1 MNIEQIHTLINNG
14 GLPGASRNPSLK
26 ETHISWIILT
36 GEFAYK
42 IKRPVKYSFLDFSS
56 LEKRKYYCHE
66 ELRLNKRLAPEMYLK
81 VVPVKA
87 GMLVNSNAVNNDE
100 IIDFAV
106 QMKRMDNTLEMDR
119 LLKENK
125 VKNDQID
132 ILAEKLAGFH
142 KSTDKINEYFDTENL
157 QKMYGDIQ
165 SLVPFLNEKVSGDW
179 SRKIAGCIDIS
190 ERFLKSNREFINKRV
205 REGFRRD
212 CHGDLNS
219 SNIFLYENNPII
231 FDCIEFNEE
240 FRQIDILNEIAFLC
254 VDIEF
259 FGKKKI
265 SERLWKEYKGYYGLQ
280 DTPQSRKLFMYYKSY
295 RANVR
300 AKVTL
305 ISAKKMKTGN
315 SSEKINDALKY
326 LSLMEGYAGYVSHQA
341 IK

>member
-1 MNIEQIHTLINNG
+1 MNPEQIYTLINNG
-14 GLPGASRNPSLK
+14 SLPGSSRNPSLK

-42 IKRPVKYSFLDFSS
+42 IKRPVKYSFLDFST
-56 LEKRKYYCHE
+56 LEKRKYYCYE

-81 VVPVKA
+81 VLPVKA
-87 GMLVNSNAVNNDE
+87 GMLGIRGTVNNDE
-100 IIDFAV
+100 TMDFAV
-106 QMKRMDNTLEMDR
+106 QMKRMDNRLEMDR
-119 LLKENK
+119 LLKEDK
-125 VKNDQID
+125 VKSDQI
-132 ILAEKLAGFH
+132 INLAEKLADFH
-142 KSTDKINEYFDTENL
+142 KSTDIIYEYFDTENL

-165 SLVPFLNEKVSGDW
+165 SLIPFLKEKASGHWDM
-179 SRKIAGCIDIS
+179 KIAKCVDIS
-190 ERFLKSNREFINKRV
+190 ERFLKSNREFIDERIRK
-205 REGFRRD
+205 GFRRD

-219 SNIFLYENNPII
+219 SNIFLYENHPVI

-259 FGKKKI
+259 FGKKEI
-265 SERLWKEYKGYYGLQ
+265 SERLWKEYKGYYGLK

-326 LSLMEGYAGYVSHQA
+326 LSLMEGYAGYVSRQL
-341 IK
+341 K

>member
-1 MNIEQIHTLINNG
+1 MNIEQIHNLINNG
-14 GLPGASRNPSLK
+14 SLPGSSLNPSLK
-26 ETHISWIILT
+26 ETHISWIILAD
-36 GEFAYK
+36 EFAYK

-66 ELRLNKRLAPEMYLK
+66 ELRLNKQLAPEMYLK

-87 GMLVNSNAVNNDE
+87 GMLGNSSAVNNDE
-100 IIDFAV
+100 TIDFAV
-106 QMKRMDNTLEMDR
+106 KMKRMDNRLEMDR
-119 LLKENK
+119 LLKEDK
-125 VKNDQID
+125 VKSEQIV
-132 ILAEKLAGFH
+132 ILAEKLANFH
-142 KSTDKINEYFDTENL
+142 KSTDIINEYFDIENL

-165 SLVPFLNEKVSGDW
+165 SLVPFLKEKASGAW
-179 SRKIAGCIDIS
+179 NRKIANCVDMS
-190 ERFLKSNREFINKRV
+190 ERFLKNNREFINERV
-205 REGFRRD
+205 GKGFRRD

-219 SNIFLYENNPII
+219 SNIFLYENNPVI

-254 VDIEF
+254 IDIEF

-315 SSEKINDALKY
+315 GSEKIKDALRY
-326 LSLMEGYAGYVSHQA
+326 LSLMEGYAGYVSRQA
-341 IK
+341 K